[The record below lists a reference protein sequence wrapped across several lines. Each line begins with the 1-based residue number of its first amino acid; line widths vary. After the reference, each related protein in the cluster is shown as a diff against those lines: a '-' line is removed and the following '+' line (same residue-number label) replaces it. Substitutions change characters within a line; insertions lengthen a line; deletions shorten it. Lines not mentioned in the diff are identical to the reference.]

1 MEQENW
7 QDMEPVRALIIRQ
20 LHPEKLILFNRKLD
34 VEGHLASFK
43 LCVVAQ
49 VEDWRAAEKRIYL
62 EADCDL
68 PFDLLLY
75 TPEQWAEYSAEEH
88 SFAHKIAQTGCDLL
102 G

>member
-1 MEQENW
+1 MEPEVLQAI
-7 QDMEPVRALIIRQ
+7 EPVRALIVRQ

-34 VEGHLASFK
+34 VDGRLASFK

-62 EADCDL
+62 EADCEL

-75 TPEQWAEYSAEEH
+75 TPQQWAEYSAQAH
-88 SFAHKIAQTGCDLL
+88 SFAHKIAKTGCELL